1 MENKVDPQ
9 LLMNDQMKAVLQ
21 KSAELAGDAFVTD
34 VGFVEMR
41 ENYVRERRFWNEGG
55 PVMAK
60 TIERTFEGPMG
71 EFMARYY
78 YPVEAEKLPVI
89 EFIHGGGF
97 VVGSPDTHDRVCRI
111 LAEKTGAVV
120 VSVDYHLSPESKYPT
135 NIQECV
141 MVAKHLHEHGA
152 EEGIDGDDLSFAGD
166 SGGAVLSMASNL
178 WLRDEEGDNSFVKS
192 LLLYYGFYGLE
203 DSMSQRLYGWDID
216 GMRKEDLIYYNE
228 CWLNDLATE
237 TKAPYVDMFHNDLT
251 TRHARVLHRRCR
263 VSTRCSDDIRAFA
276 PRPRRPTACATSIE
290 VFEGVHACICCTT
303 PEMLDEADLSASNIP
318 LSTSVRRPAIRRSF
332 NRADAHPNP
341 VIFAARPD
349 AECIPI
355 RRFLNGFQI

>member
-34 VGFVEMR
+34 VGFAEMR

-203 DSMSQRLYGWDID
+203 DSVSQRLYGWDID

-251 TRHARVLHRRCR
+251 TSMPVCYIAAAGLDPLRDDSELLHRVLDANGVRNQH
-263 VSTRCSDDIRAFA
+263 
-276 PRPRRPTACATSIE
+276 E
-290 VFEGVHACICCTT
+290 VFEGVLHAFVHYSR
-303 PEMLDEADLSASNIP
+303 MLDEA
-318 LSTSVRRPAIRRSF
+318 
-332 NRADAHPNP
+332 
-341 VIFAARPD
+341 
-349 AECIPI
+349 AECIEHSAEFWKT
-355 RRFLNGFQI
+355 RHQA